1 MKNKKEINEEFW
13 NKLDEWLSEG
23 VDRGILSELFL
34 GVGTKL
40 QQDLKGKRAGKDV
53 ALEYV
58 EAISSPSH
66 FS

>member
-23 VDRGILSELFL
+23 TDRGILSELFL
-34 GVGTKL
+34 AVGTQL
-40 QQDLKGKRAGKDV
+40 QQDLKGKKAGREV

-58 EAISSPSH
+58 MAIAK
-66 FS
+66 